1 MKVCKLIVYYTRL
14 VLFIVLPD
22 LIRLVHN
29 SPLGLTKL
37 VNTFQ
42 KHWELKM
49 ADSSDIDGTCVSKKQ
64 LKQMI
69 TTIASKEI
77 CPPRQKPLWYVNN
90 DILQQFGLIN
100 GGFTPL
106 SPMGSHTKPNIKRGI
121 KRCHGEVTPTMK
133 PLQEFFKTP
142 PSDKPVARC
151 LHLNEVKKPRI
162 ETTPTS
168 QIILSDDSMDEEK
181 ENHTPTL
188 NDSMDEAKE
197 NHTPTLNY
205 RSSDNMKESNTEM
218 NNTSDKPQSI
228 PFIDWQKQLL
238 DSHMITIPIDLHMS

>member
-1 MKVCKLIVYYTRL
+1 MKVCKLVVYYMKL

-37 VNTFQ
+37 ANIFQ

-49 ADSSDIDGTCVSKKQ
+49 TDNSSSDGSNISKKQ
-64 LKQMI
+64 LKLKI

-77 CPPRQKPLWYVNN
+77 RPPSQKPLWYVKD

-106 SPMGSHTKPNIKRGI
+106 SPMGSHTKSNVKRGI

-142 PSDKPVARC
+142 PSNKPVARC
-151 LHLNEVKKPRI
+151 LHLNESNEVKKPRI

-168 QIILSDDSMDEEK
+168 QIILIDDPMDEK
-181 ENHTPTL
+181 ENYKSSEYH
-188 NDSMDEAKE
+188 
-197 NHTPTLNY
+197 
-205 RSSDNMKESNTEM
+205 SDNMKCSNTEM
-218 NNTSDKPQSI
+218 DYTPDKSQPQSI

>member
-1 MKVCKLIVYYTRL
+1 MKVCQLIVYYVRL

-42 KHWELKM
+42 KHWELKVE
-49 ADSSDIDGTCVSKKQ
+49 DSSDTDCSYVSKKQ
-64 LKQMI
+64 LKLMI

-77 CPPRQKPLWYVNN
+77 CPPSQKPLWYVNN

-100 GGFTPL
+100 GGFIPL
-106 SPMGSHTKPNIKRGI
+106 SPMGSHTKSNIKRGI

-142 PSDKPVARC
+142 PSNMPVSHC
-151 LHLNEVKKPRI
+151 LHLNESNEVKKPRI

-168 QIILSDDSMDEEK
+168 QIILSDDSMDE
-181 ENHTPTL
+181 
-188 NDSMDEAKE
+188 AKE

-205 RSSDNMKESNTEM
+205 KSSESSYHSDNMKQSNTEM
-218 NNTSDKPQSI
+218 NYKSQPQSI

-238 DSHMITIPIDLHMS
+238 DSNKITIPIDLHMS